1 MEKSLE
7 FDEERIDQLR
17 KEFDR
22 SLAACRQIFSEEE
35 IFSDISKER
44 NRQGVVY
51 YDLLMNSLG
60 EISMSTLK
68 KHREEIREAFANLC
82 KSAEFKK
89 LIAGGVQR
97 KTSIARRN
105 KLWND
110 RLEAAIK

>member
-1 MEKSLE
+1 MENSLR
-7 FDEERIDQLR
+7 FDHQRIDQLR
-17 KEFDR
+17 AEFDH
-22 SLAACRQIFSEEE
+22 SLGACQIIFDEEE
-35 IFSDISKER
+35 IFSDINKDR

-60 EISMSTLK
+60 DIDTAKLT
-68 KHREEIREAFANLC
+68 KHRQEIREAFASLC
-82 KSAEFKK
+82 KSPEFKK

-105 KLWND
+105 KLWSD